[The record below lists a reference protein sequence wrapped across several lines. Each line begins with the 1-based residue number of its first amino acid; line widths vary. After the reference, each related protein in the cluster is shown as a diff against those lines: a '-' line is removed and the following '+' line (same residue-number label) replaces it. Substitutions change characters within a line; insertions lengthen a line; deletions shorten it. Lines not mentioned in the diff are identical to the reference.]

1 MRGVRAPDP
10 AAVTRRRALQGGALA
25 LLALTGCSPAAG
37 GRDDEEAAVAGPA
50 QQYRYGEAEAQVAD
64 LWLPEGAAPGRTPTR
79 TAVLVHGGYWQPG
92 YDRSLEDPLLPDLL
106 GAGWAVWN
114 VDYRATGVDGGGWPG
129 TFQDVAA
136 AVDLLAQAASEH
148 GLGLD
153 RTAFVGYSAGGHLAL
168 WAAARGHLPEGAPGA
183 VPAGGSAVL
192 PTALVAQAAVADL
205 VAGNRRQLGGGAVA
219 GLLGGRAADVPERYA
234 VADPVQLVPFG
245 VPLLVITGDAD
256 TNVPPSQ
263 SQALADAARAAGDD
277 VEHVVVPGE
286 DHFAH
291 LDPASRC
298 WAATREWLDAR
309 LPA

>member
-1 MRGVRAPDP
+1 MRAPDP
-10 AAVTRRRALQGGALA
+10 GAVTRRRALQGGALA

-37 GRDDEEAAVAGPA
+37 GRDDEEAAVAGPT

-64 LWLPEGAAPGRTPTR
+64 LWLPEGAAVGRAPTR

-106 GAGWAVWN
+106 AAGWAVWN
-114 VDYRATGVDGGGWPG
+114 LDYRATGVDGGGWPG
-129 TFQDVAA
+129 TFEDVAA
-136 AVDLLAQAASEH
+136 AVDLFAQAASEH

-153 RTAFVGYSAGGHLAL
+153 RAAFVGHSAGGHLAL

-192 PTALVAQAAVADL
+192 PVALVAQAAVADL
-205 VAGNRRQLGGGAVA
+205 VSADRRQLGGGAAA
-219 GLLGGRAADVPERYA
+219 GLMGGRATDVPERYA
-234 VADPVQLVPFG
+234 VADPVRLVPFG
-245 VPLLVITGDAD
+245 VPLLVVTGDAD
-256 TNVPPSQ
+256 AHVPPSQ
-263 SQALADAARAAGDD
+263 SEALAAAARAAGDD

-298 WAATREWLDAR
+298 WAATTGWLDAR
-309 LPA
+309 LPPQ